1 MHMICEAG
9 AGRAENLAY
18 VRITFLHGDNAFF
31 HHLAPTCAYTLAAQS
46 CSHNTKIVDD
56 MALNYIWSGF
66 FLVGFIAALLQWLF
80 LGDTE
85 IFKKIIDGT
94 FDSAKMGVM
103 DIALPLAGV
112 MTLWLG
118 IMNVG
123 EKAGAIGVLAKII
136 SPFFSRIF
144 PEVPKDH
151 PATGH
156 MVMNFSANLLGLD
169 NAATPFGLKAMESLQ
184 TLNPD
189 KDTASNAQIMFL
201 VLHTSGLTLI
211 PLAIMAQRSILGA
224 KDPSDIFIPC
234 MIATYVATVT
244 GLIVVAIKQRINL
257 FDRVVLAWLG
267 GMTSAI
273 ALLIYYF
280 TQYLTKPE
288 IQLVSKV
295 ASNLILFS
303 IIIVFI
309 VGAMRKKVNVYEAFI
324 EGAKGGIQ
332 TSLTII
338 PYLVGMLV
346 AISVIRNSG
355 VLGFVVSGLEWVFIH
370 LGMTTEFTP
379 ALPTALM
386 KPLSGS
392 GSKAMMIDA
401 MQTYGVDSF
410 VGRLACIFQGSA
422 DTTFYIVALYFGS
435 VGIRKTRY
443 AISCGLIADFAGII
457 AAIFVAYMFFG

>member
-1 MHMICEAG
+1 
-9 AGRAENLAY
+9 
-18 VRITFLHGDNAFF
+18 
-31 HHLAPTCAYTLAAQS
+31 
-46 CSHNTKIVDD
+46 
-56 MALNYIWSGF
+56 MALNYIWIGF
-66 FLVGFIAALLQWLF
+66 FLVGFVAALAQLIF

-85 IFKKIIDGT
+85 IFKRIIDGT
-94 FDSAKMGVM
+94 FDAAKMGVM

-118 IMNVG
+118 IMNIG
-123 EKAGAIGVLAKII
+123 EKAGAVGWLAKVI

-184 TLNPD
+184 TLNPN

-211 PLAIMAQRSILGA
+211 PLAIMAQRAILGA

-234 MIATYVATVT
+234 MIATYVATVA
-244 GLIVVAIKQRINL
+244 GIIAVSIRQRINL
-257 FDRVVLAWLG
+257 LNGVVLGWLG
-267 GMTSAI
+267 GMTAAI
-273 ALLIYYF
+273 AALIWYF
-280 TQYLTKPE
+280 TVFLTKPE
-288 IQLVSKV
+288 IETVSKV

-303 IIIVFI
+303 IIVAFI
-309 VGAMRKKVNVYEAFI
+309 VAAMIRRVNVYEAFI

-346 AISVIRNSG
+346 AISVIRNAG
-355 VLGFVVSGLEWVFIH
+355 VLGFVVQGLEWLIRMAG
-370 LGMTTEFTP
+370 LDTGFTP

-392 GSKAMMIDA
+392 GSRALMIDA
-401 MQTYGVDSF
+401 MKTYGVDSF

-435 VGIRKTRY
+435 VGVRKTRY
-443 AISCGLIADFAGII
+443 AISCGLIADLAGIV
-457 AAIFVAYMFFG
+457 AAIAVAYVFFG

>member
-1 MHMICEAG
+1 
-9 AGRAENLAY
+9 
-18 VRITFLHGDNAFF
+18 
-31 HHLAPTCAYTLAAQS
+31 
-46 CSHNTKIVDD
+46 
-56 MALNYIWSGF
+56 MALNYIWIGF
-66 FLVGFIAALLQWLF
+66 FLVGFVAALAQWIF

-85 IFKKIIDGT
+85 IFKRVIDGT
-94 FDSAKMGVM
+94 FDAAKTGVM

-118 IMNVG
+118 IMNIG
-123 EKAGAIGVLAKII
+123 EKAGAVGWLAKLI

-211 PLAIMAQRSILGA
+211 PLAIMAQRAILGA
-224 KDPSDIFIPC
+224 RDPSDIFIPC
-234 MIATYVATVT
+234 MIATYVATVA
-244 GLIVVAIKQRINL
+244 GIIAVSIRQRIDLLNG
-257 FDRVVLAWLG
+257 VVLGWLG
-267 GMTSAI
+267 GVTAAI
-273 ALLIYYF
+273 AAMIWYF
-280 TQYLTKPE
+280 TTFLTKPE
-288 IQLVSKV
+288 IETFSKV

-303 IIIVFI
+303 IIVVFI
-309 VGAMRKKVNVYEAFI
+309 VGALRKGVNVYETFI

-355 VLGFVVSGLEWVFIH
+355 VLGFVVQGLEWLIR
-370 LGMTTEFTP
+370 LAGLDTAFTP

-392 GSKAMMIDA
+392 GSRALMIDA
-401 MQTYGVDSF
+401 MKTYGVDSF

-435 VGIRKTRY
+435 VGVRKTRY
-443 AISCGLIADFAGII
+443 AISCGLIADLAGII
-457 AAIFVAYMFFG
+457 AAISVAYVFFG

>member
-1 MHMICEAG
+1 
-9 AGRAENLAY
+9 
-18 VRITFLHGDNAFF
+18 
-31 HHLAPTCAYTLAAQS
+31 
-46 CSHNTKIVDD
+46 

-66 FLVGFIAALLQWLF
+66 FLVGFVAALAQWLF
-80 LGDTE
+80 LGDTD

-94 FDSAKMGVM
+94 FDSAKSAVM

-123 EKAGAIGVLAKII
+123 EKAGAVGWLARVIA
-136 SPFFSRIF
+136 PFFSRIF
-144 PEVPKDH
+144 PDVPRDH

-184 TLNPD
+184 TLNPN

-211 PLAIMAQRSILGA
+211 PVAIMAQRAILGA

-234 MIATYVATVT
+234 IIATYVATVT
-244 GLIVVAIKQRINL
+244 GIIAVSIRQRINL
-257 FDRVVLAWLG
+257 FDKVVLGWLG
-267 GMTSAI
+267 SMTAAI
-273 ALLIYYF
+273 AALIWYF
-280 TQYLTKPE
+280 TVFLTKPE
-288 IQLVSKV
+288 IELVSKV
-295 ASNLILFS
+295 VSNLVLLS

-309 VGAMRKKVNVYEAFI
+309 AGAMRKGENVYEAFI
-324 EGAKGGIQ
+324 EGAKGGIT

-355 VLGFVVSGLEWVFIH
+355 VLGFVVAGLDWIFVH
-370 LGMTTEFTP
+370 LGMHTEFTP

-401 MQTYGVDSF
+401 MRTYGVDSF

-443 AISCGLIADFAGII
+443 AISCGLLADLAGII
-457 AAIFVAYMFFG
+457 AAVFVAYMFFG

>member
-1 MHMICEAG
+1 
-9 AGRAENLAY
+9 
-18 VRITFLHGDNAFF
+18 
-31 HHLAPTCAYTLAAQS
+31 
-46 CSHNTKIVDD
+46 
-56 MALNYIWSGF
+56 MALNYIWIGF
-66 FLVGFIAALLQWLF
+66 FLVGFVAALAQWIF

-85 IFKKIIDGT
+85 IFKRIVDGT
-94 FDSAKMGVM
+94 FDSAKMAVM

-123 EKAGAIGVLAKII
+123 EKAGAIGWLAKII

-184 TLNPD
+184 TLNPQ

-211 PLAIMAQRSILGA
+211 PLAIMAQRAILGA

-244 GLIVVAIKQRINL
+244 GIIAVSVRQKINL
-257 FDRVVLAWLG
+257 LNGVVLSWLG
-267 GMTSAI
+267 GMTAAI
-273 ALLIYYF
+273 VAFIWYITTF
-280 TQYLTKPE
+280 LTKPE
-288 IQLVSKV
+288 IETSSRV
-295 ASNLILFS
+295 ASNLILFT
-303 IIIVFI
+303 IIVAFI
-309 VGAMRKKVNVYEAFI
+309 VGALRKGVNVYESFI

-332 TSLTII
+332 TSITII

-355 VLGFVVSGLEWVFIH
+355 VLGYVVQGMDWIIRQAGLD
-370 LGMTTEFTP
+370 TAFTP

-401 MQTYGVDSF
+401 MKTYGVDSF

-435 VGIRKTRY
+435 VGVRKTRY
-443 AISCGLIADFAGII
+443 AISCGLIADLAGII
-457 AAIFVAYMFFG
+457 AAISVAYVFFG

>member
-1 MHMICEAG
+1 
-9 AGRAENLAY
+9 
-18 VRITFLHGDNAFF
+18 
-31 HHLAPTCAYTLAAQS
+31 
-46 CSHNTKIVDD
+46 
-56 MALNYIWSGF
+56 MALNYIWIGF
-66 FLVGFIAALLQWLF
+66 FLVGFVAALAQWIF

-85 IFKKIIDGT
+85 IFKRIIDGT
-94 FDSAKMGVM
+94 FDAAKMGVM

-118 IMNVG
+118 IMNIG
-123 EKAGAIGVLAKII
+123 EKAGAVGWLAKVI

-184 TLNPD
+184 TLNPN

-211 PLAIMAQRSILGA
+211 PLAIMAQRAILGA

-234 MIATYVATVT
+234 MIATYVATVA
-244 GLIVVAIKQRINL
+244 GIIAVSIRQRINL
-257 FDRVVLAWLG
+257 LNGVVLGWLG
-267 GMTSAI
+267 GMTAAI
-273 ALLIYYF
+273 ATLIWYF

-288 IQLVSKV
+288 IETVSKV
-295 ASNLILFS
+295 ASNLILFT
-303 IIIVFI
+303 IIVVFI
-309 VGAMRKKVNVYEAFI
+309 VGAMIKRVNVYEAFI

-346 AISVIRNSG
+346 AISVIRNAG
-355 VLGFVVSGLEWVFIH
+355 VLGFVVQGLEWLIRMAG
-370 LGMTTEFTP
+370 LDTAFTP

-392 GSKAMMIDA
+392 GSRALMIDA
-401 MQTYGVDSF
+401 MKTYGVDSF

-435 VGIRKTRY
+435 VGVRKTRY
-443 AISCGLIADFAGII
+443 AISCGLIADLAGII
-457 AAIFVAYMFFG
+457 AAISVAYVFFG

>member
-1 MHMICEAG
+1 
-9 AGRAENLAY
+9 
-18 VRITFLHGDNAFF
+18 
-31 HHLAPTCAYTLAAQS
+31 
-46 CSHNTKIVDD
+46 

-66 FLVGFIAALLQWLF
+66 FLVGFAAALLQWLF

-94 FDSAKMGVM
+94 FESARAAVM
-103 DIALPLAGV
+103 DIALPLAGI

-118 IMNVG
+118 IMNIG
-123 EKAGAIGVLAKII
+123 EKAGAVGWLARVI

-144 PEVPKDH
+144 PDVPKDH

-184 TLNPD
+184 TLNPN

-211 PLAIMAQRSILGA
+211 PLAIMAQRAILGA
-224 KDPSDIFIPC
+224 ANPADIFIPC
-234 MIATYVATVT
+234 IIATYVATVT
-244 GLIVVAIKQRINL
+244 GIIVVSIRQGINL
-257 FDRVVLAWLG
+257 VNRVVLGWLG
-267 GMTSAI
+267 GITAAI
-273 ALLIYYF
+273 VGLVCYF
-280 TQYLTKPE
+280 MLFLTKPE
-288 IQLVSKV
+288 IELVSKV

-303 IIIVFI
+303 IIIIFI
-309 VGAMRKKVNVYEAFI
+309 AGALRKGVNVYEAFI
-324 EGAKGGIQ
+324 EGAKGGIT
-332 TSLTII
+332 TSLTVI

-355 VLGFVVSGLEWVFIH
+355 VLGFIVAGLDWVFVN
-370 LGMTTEFTP
+370 LGMNTDFTP

-443 AISCGLIADFAGII
+443 AISCGLLADLAGIVT
-457 AAIFVAYMFFG
+457 AILVAYMFFG

>member
-1 MHMICEAG
+1 
-9 AGRAENLAY
+9 
-18 VRITFLHGDNAFF
+18 
-31 HHLAPTCAYTLAAQS
+31 
-46 CSHNTKIVDD
+46 
-56 MALNYIWSGF
+56 MALNYIWIGF
-66 FLVGFIAALLQWLF
+66 FLVGFVAALAQLIF

-85 IFKKIIDGT
+85 IFKRIIDGT
-94 FDSAKMGVM
+94 FDAARMGVM

-118 IMNVG
+118 IMNIG
-123 EKAGAIGVLAKII
+123 EKAGAVGWLAKII

-184 TLNPD
+184 TLNPN

-211 PLAIMAQRSILGA
+211 PLAIMAQRAILGA

-234 MIATYVATVT
+234 MIATYVATVA
-244 GLIVVAIKQRINL
+244 GIIAVSIRQRINL
-257 FDRVVLAWLG
+257 LNGVVLGWLG
-267 GMTSAI
+267 GMTAAI
-273 ALLIYYF
+273 AALIWYF
-280 TQYLTKPE
+280 TVFLTKPE
-288 IQLVSKV
+288 IETVSKV

-303 IIIVFI
+303 IIVVFI
-309 VGAMRKKVNVYEAFI
+309 VGALIRRVNVYEAFI

-346 AISVIRNSG
+346 AISVIRNAG
-355 VLGFVVSGLEWVFIH
+355 VLGFVVQGLEWLIRMAG
-370 LGMTTEFTP
+370 LDTAFTP

-392 GSKAMMIDA
+392 GSRALMIDA
-401 MQTYGVDSF
+401 MKTYGVDSF

-435 VGIRKTRY
+435 VGVRKTRY
-443 AISCGLIADFAGII
+443 AISCGLIADLAGIV
-457 AAIFVAYMFFG
+457 AAIAVAYVFFG

>member
-1 MHMICEAG
+1 
-9 AGRAENLAY
+9 
-18 VRITFLHGDNAFF
+18 
-31 HHLAPTCAYTLAAQS
+31 
-46 CSHNTKIVDD
+46 
-56 MALNYIWSGF
+56 MALNYIWTGF
-66 FLVGFIAALLQWLF
+66 FLVGFIAALAQWIF

-85 IFKKIIDGT
+85 IFKRIIDGT
-94 FDSAKMGVM
+94 FDAAKMGVM

-118 IMNVG
+118 IMNIG
-123 EKAGAIGVLAKII
+123 EKAGAVGWLAKLI

-144 PEVPKDH
+144 PDVPKDH

-184 TLNPD
+184 TLNPN
-189 KDTASNAQIMFL
+189 KDTASDAQIMFL

-211 PLAIMAQRSILGA
+211 PLAIMAQRAILGA

-234 MIATYVATVT
+234 MIATYVATVA
-244 GLIVVAIKQRINL
+244 GIVAVSIRQRINL
-257 FDRVVLAWLG
+257 LNGVVLGWLG
-267 GMTSAI
+267 GMTAAI
-273 ALLIYYF
+273 AALIWYF
-280 TQYLTKPE
+280 THYLTKPE
-288 IQLVSKV
+288 IETVSKV
-295 ASNLILFS
+295 ASNLILFV
-303 IIIVFI
+303 IIVAFI
-309 VGAMRKKVNVYEAFI
+309 VAALIKRVNVYEAFI

-346 AISVIRNSG
+346 AISVIRNAG
-355 VLGFVVSGLEWVFIH
+355 VLGYIVQGLEWLIR
-370 LGMTTEFTP
+370 LAGLDTAFTP

-392 GSKAMMIDA
+392 GSRALMIDA
-401 MQTYGVDSF
+401 MKTYGVDSF
-410 VGRLACIFQGSA
+410 VGRLACVFQGSA

-435 VGIRKTRY
+435 VGVRKTRY
-443 AISCGLIADFAGII
+443 AIPCGLIADVAGIV
-457 AAIFVAYMFFG
+457 AAIAVAYVFFG

>member
-1 MHMICEAG
+1 
-9 AGRAENLAY
+9 
-18 VRITFLHGDNAFF
+18 
-31 HHLAPTCAYTLAAQS
+31 
-46 CSHNTKIVDD
+46 

-66 FLVGFIAALLQWLF
+66 FLVGFVAALAQWIF

-85 IFKKIIDGT
+85 VFKRIVDGT
-94 FDSAKMGVM
+94 FDAARLGVM

-118 IMNVG
+118 IMNIG
-123 EKAGAIGVLAKII
+123 EKAGAVGWLAKII

-144 PEVPKDH
+144 PDVPKDH

-211 PLAIMAQRSILGA
+211 PLAIMAQRAILGA

-234 MIATYVATVT
+234 MIATYVATVA
-244 GLIVVAIKQRINL
+244 GIVGVSIRQRINL
-257 FDRVVLAWLG
+257 FDRVLLGWLG
-267 GMTSAI
+267 GLTAAI
-273 ALLIYYF
+273 AALIWYF

-288 IQLVSKV
+288 IELVSKV

-309 VGAMRKKVNVYEAFI
+309 VGAMRKGVNVYEAFI

-346 AISVIRNSG
+346 AISVIRNAG
-355 VLGFVVSGLEWVFIH
+355 VLGFVVQGLEWLIR
-370 LGMTTEFTP
+370 LAGIDTAFTP

-392 GSKAMMIDA
+392 GSRALMIDA
-401 MQTYGVDSF
+401 MKTYGVDSF

-435 VGIRKTRY
+435 VGVRKTRY
-443 AISCGLIADFAGII
+443 AISCGLIADLAGIV
-457 AAIFVAYMFFG
+457 AAIAVAYVFFG

>member
-1 MHMICEAG
+1 
-9 AGRAENLAY
+9 
-18 VRITFLHGDNAFF
+18 
-31 HHLAPTCAYTLAAQS
+31 
-46 CSHNTKIVDD
+46 

-66 FLVGFIAALLQWLF
+66 FLVGFAAALLQWIF

-118 IMNVG
+118 IMNIG
-123 EKAGAIGVLAKII
+123 EKAGAIGLLAKII
-136 SPFFSRIF
+136 APFFSRIF

-211 PLAIMAQRSILGA
+211 PLAIMAQRAILGA

-273 ALLIYYF
+273 VLLIYYF
-280 TQYLTKPE
+280 TQFLTKPE

-303 IIIVFI
+303 IIIAFI
-309 VGAMRKKVNVYEAFI
+309 VGAIRKKVNVYEAFI
-324 EGAKGGIQ
+324 EGAKGGIT

-355 VLGFVVSGLEWVFIH
+355 VLGFVVSGLEWVFIQ

-443 AISCGLIADFAGII
+443 AISCGLIADFAGIV
-457 AAIFVAYMFFG
+457 AAICVAYMFFG

>member
-1 MHMICEAG
+1 
-9 AGRAENLAY
+9 
-18 VRITFLHGDNAFF
+18 
-31 HHLAPTCAYTLAAQS
+31 
-46 CSHNTKIVDD
+46 

-66 FLVGFIAALLQWLF
+66 FLVGFLAALAQWIF

-85 IFKKIIDGT
+85 IFKKIVDGT
-94 FDSAKMGVM
+94 FESAKMGVM

-118 IMNVG
+118 IMNIG
-123 EKAGAIGVLAKII
+123 EKAGAIGWLAKVI

-144 PEVPKDH
+144 PDVPKDH

-211 PLAIMAQRSILGA
+211 PLAIMAQRAILGA

-234 MIATYVATVT
+234 MIATYVATLT
-244 GLIVVAIKQRINL
+244 GIIVVSIKQRINL
-257 FDRVVLAWLG
+257 LNRVVLGWLG
-267 GMTSAI
+267 GMTAAI
-273 ALLIYYF
+273 CSLVFFF
-280 TQYLTKPE
+280 TNYLSKPE
-288 IQLVSKV
+288 IELVSRV
-295 ASNLILFS
+295 SSNLILFS
-303 IIIVFI
+303 IIIIFI
-309 VGAMRKKVNVYEAFI
+309 LGAMRKQVNVYEAFI

-355 VLGFVVSGLEWVFIH
+355 VLGFVVRGLEWVFIN
-370 LGMTTEFTP
+370 LGMRTEFTP

-401 MQTYGVDSF
+401 MTTYGVDSF

-443 AISCGLIADFAGII
+443 AISAGLIADLAGIVS
-457 AAIFVAYMFFG
+457 AIFVAYLFFG

>member
-1 MHMICEAG
+1 
-9 AGRAENLAY
+9 
-18 VRITFLHGDNAFF
+18 
-31 HHLAPTCAYTLAAQS
+31 
-46 CSHNTKIVDD
+46 
-56 MALNYIWSGF
+56 MALNYIWIGF
-66 FLVGFIAALLQWLF
+66 FLVGFVAALAQWIF

-85 IFKKIIDGT
+85 IFKRIIDGT
-94 FDSAKMGVM
+94 FDAAKMGVM

-118 IMNVG
+118 IMNIG
-123 EKAGAIGVLAKII
+123 EKAGAVGWLAKII

-184 TLNPD
+184 TLNPN

-211 PLAIMAQRSILGA
+211 PLAIMAQRAILGA

-234 MIATYVATVT
+234 MIATYVATVA
-244 GLIVVAIKQRINL
+244 GIIAVSIRQRINL
-257 FDRVVLAWLG
+257 LNGVVLGWLG
-267 GMTSAI
+267 GMTAAI
-273 ALLIYYF
+273 ATLIWYF

-288 IQLVSKV
+288 IETVSKV

-303 IIIVFI
+303 IIVVFI
-309 VGAMRKKVNVYEAFI
+309 VGAMIRRVNVYEAFI

-355 VLGFVVSGLEWVFIH
+355 VLGFVVQGLEWLIRMAG
-370 LGMTTEFTP
+370 LDTAFTP

-392 GSKAMMIDA
+392 GSRALMIDA
-401 MQTYGVDSF
+401 MKTYGVDSF

-435 VGIRKTRY
+435 VGVRKTRY

-457 AAIFVAYMFFG
+457 AAISVAYVFFG

>member
-1 MHMICEAG
+1 
-9 AGRAENLAY
+9 
-18 VRITFLHGDNAFF
+18 
-31 HHLAPTCAYTLAAQS
+31 
-46 CSHNTKIVDD
+46 

-66 FLVGFIAALLQWLF
+66 FLVGFIAALMQWLF
-80 LGDTE
+80 LGDNE
-85 IFKKIIDGT
+85 IFAKVIDGT
-94 FDSAKMGVM
+94 FASAKMGVM

-118 IMNVG
+118 IMNIG
-123 EKAGAIGVLAKII
+123 EKAGAVGWMARVIA
-136 SPFFSRIF
+136 PFFSHIF
-144 PEVPKDH
+144 PGVPKDH

-156 MVMNFSANLLGLD
+156 MVMNFSANALGLD

-184 TLNPD
+184 TLNPN
-189 KDTASNAQIMFL
+189 KEEASDAQIMFL
-201 VLHTSGLTLI
+201 VLQTSGLTI
-211 PLAIMAQRSILGA
+211 VPLSIMAQRAILGA

-234 MIATYVATVT
+234 MIATFCSTLTAI
-244 GLIVVAIKQRINL
+244 IVVSFRQRINL
-257 FDRVVLAWLG
+257 LNRTVLTWLG
-267 GMTSAI
+267 GMTAAI
-273 ALLIYYF
+273 CALVFYF
-280 TQYLTKPE
+280 ITYLTKEE

-295 ASNLILFS
+295 SANLILFS
-303 IIIVFI
+303 IIVIFI
-309 VGAMRKKVNVYEAFI
+309 IGCMRKGENVYEAFI

-346 AISVIRNSG
+346 AISVVRNSG
-355 VLGFVVSGLEWVFIH
+355 VLGFIVSGLDWCFVQM
-370 LGMTTEFTP
+370 GMRTEFTP

-401 MQTYGVDSF
+401 MTTYGVDSF
-410 VGRLACIFQGSA
+410 VGRLVCIFQGAA
-422 DTTFYIVALYFGS
+422 DTTFYIIALYFGS

-443 AISCGLIADFAGII
+443 AISAGLTADLAGVI

>member
-1 MHMICEAG
+1 
-9 AGRAENLAY
+9 
-18 VRITFLHGDNAFF
+18 
-31 HHLAPTCAYTLAAQS
+31 
-46 CSHNTKIVDD
+46 
-56 MALNYIWSGF
+56 MALNYIWIGF
-66 FLVGFIAALLQWLF
+66 FLVGFVAALAQWIF

-85 IFKKIIDGT
+85 IFKRIIDGT
-94 FDSAKMGVM
+94 FDSAKMAVM

-123 EKAGAIGVLAKII
+123 EKAGAIGWLAKII

-144 PEVPKDH
+144 PDVPKDH

-184 TLNPD
+184 TLNPQ

-211 PLAIMAQRSILGA
+211 PLAIMAQRAILGA

-244 GLIVVAIKQRINL
+244 GIIAVSVRQKINL
-257 FDRVVLAWLG
+257 LNGVVLSWLG
-267 GMTSAI
+267 GMTAAI
-273 ALLIYYF
+273 VAFIWYITTFLS
-280 TQYLTKPE
+280 KPE
-288 IQLVSKV
+288 IETFSKV

-303 IIIVFI
+303 IIVAFI
-309 VGAMRKKVNVYEAFI
+309 VGALRKGVNVYESFI

-332 TSLTII
+332 TSITII

-355 VLGFVVSGLEWVFIH
+355 VLGYVVQGMDWVIRQAGLD
-370 LGMTTEFTP
+370 TAFTP

-401 MQTYGVDSF
+401 MKTYGVDSF

-435 VGIRKTRY
+435 VGVRKTRY
-443 AISCGLIADFAGII
+443 AISCGLIADLAGII
-457 AAIFVAYMFFG
+457 AAISVAYVFFG